1 MPKQT
6 ILTTTIILL
15 TALASTVWGQNPR
28 QGDVHSPKREA
39 LHKALVAP
47 LDNPEQRQVL
57 AQKIDQLNDV
67 QVDRL
72 ILGLAARLKQLQ
84 EIQQRLLAREQAAW
98 IQARQNQWLWNQMMQ
113 NRIWRQPVGFMPVI
127 TWLPEGTSLTASAV
141 VSPDRRY
148 VRMSLNPFFSRI
160 GNVDTFNY
168 NTGATRRIYTPG
180 PGGPAMNGFNSG
192 PTRAPAPTR
201 PVPEWYKRIRTNY

>member
-1 MPKQT
+1 M
-6 ILTTTIILL
+6 ILV
-15 TALASTVWGQNPR
+15 TALGSTVWGQNPR
-28 QGDVHSPKREA
+28 QGAVHSSQREA

-47 LDNPEQRQVL
+47 LDHAGQRHIL
-57 AQKIDQLNDV
+57 AQKIDQLNHV

-72 ILGLAARLKQLQ
+72 HLGLLARVQQLE
-84 EIQQRLLAREQAAW
+84 EIQQRLLAREQVAW
-98 IQARQNQWLWNQMMQ
+98 NQARQNQWLWNRMMQ

-127 TWLPEGTSLTASAV
+127 TWLPEGTNLTASAV

-148 VRMSLNPFFSRI
+148 VRISLNPFFSRI
-160 GNVDTFNY
+160 GNVDTFNFH
-168 NTGATRRIYTPG
+168 TGETRRIYTPA

-201 PVPEWYKRIRTNY
+201 PVPEWYKRIRTHY